1 MWNILWGATNLK
13 NTIKMGYL
21 AVALAMLITAGP
33 ALAHHS
39 FAAEYDA
46 KKPITLSGTMTKLE
60 WTNPHARLYLSVK
73 GENGDAVVWEFEL
86 GSPNALARHGWTR
99 NSLKPGDGLTVMGYL
114 AKDGAQLANVRSVT
128 MADGRK
134 VFARSSNDGSPTQ

>member
-21 AVALAMLITAGP
+21 AVALAMLITAVP

-60 WTNPHARLYLSVK
+60 WTNPHARLYLNVR
-73 GENGDAVVWEFEL
+73 GENGEAVVWEFEL
-86 GSPNALARHGWTR
+86 GSPNALTRHGWTR

-114 AKDGAQLANVRSVT
+114 AKDGTRLANARSVT

-134 VFARSSNDGSPTQ
+134 VFARSSDDGAPTQ